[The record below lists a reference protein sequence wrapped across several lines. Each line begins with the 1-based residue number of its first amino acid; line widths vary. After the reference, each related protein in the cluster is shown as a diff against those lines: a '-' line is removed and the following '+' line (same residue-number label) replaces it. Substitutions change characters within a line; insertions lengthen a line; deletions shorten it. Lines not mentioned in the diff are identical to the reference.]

1 MKSKKIKYI
10 SKYNKEKYK
19 TYLFRVKK
27 SDSELIDYLDSIEN
41 KNAYLTKLILR
52 DIKPGALTIK
62 QIKERIRP
70 IVERHHIEEVYLF
83 GSYARG
89 EAHADSDVDIYC
101 TSGDIDT
108 LFKRAGLIRELEEA
122 LKKDVDVITI
132 GSKMRDNFRQQL
144 EKDKIRI
151 L

>member
-1 MKSKKIKYI
+1 MTSKKIKYI
-10 SKYNKEKYK
+10 SNYNKEKYK

-27 SDSELIDYLDSIEN
+27 SDSELINHLDSIEN
-41 KNAYLTKLILR
+41 KNAYLTNLILR
-52 DIKPGALTIK
+52 DIKPDVLTIK